1 MRLLALDVSYN
12 EEEKTGVVGA
22 AATDNNNKII
32 FSTARLI
39 RNVEPYI
46 SGQFYK
52 RELPCLK
59 EMIADLRTCNPQL
72 HWDCIVVDGYVWLS
86 PPDGSPECQGLGARL
101 YYEYMDWPVIG
112 VAKSIYPGTPAIT
125 IFRGIEGT
133 KPLYVTSVDFD
144 PNEAAELIKDLP
156 GKYKVP
162 DLLREADRM
171 SKGHT

>member
-22 AATDNNNKII
+22 AVTDENQKVI
-32 FSTARLI
+32 FTASLP
-39 RNVEPYI
+39 VENIQPYI

-59 EMIADLRTCNPQL
+59 SMITYLRERCAS
-72 HWDCIVVDGYVWLS
+72 WDCIVIDGYVWLS

-101 YYEYMDWPVIG
+101 YYEYMNWPVIG

-125 IFRGIEGT
+125 IFRGTEGT

-144 PNEAAELIKDLP
+144 PNEAAELIKGLP